1 MAKVKPS
8 IPKGTR
14 DFPPAIMIRRNY
26 IFNIIQKTFQKYTFL
41 PLETPS
47 MENLSTLTGKYG
59 EEGDQLLF
67 RILESGDFLG
77 EDGKKIIESGAKD
90 SEKLSASLRNHIARK
105 GLRYDLTVPF
115 ARFVVQHRNEIT
127 FPFKRY
133 QIQPVWRADKPQK
146 GRYREFYQC
155 DGDVIG
161 SKSLLNEVEL
171 IQIMDEVFSKLNLD
185 VTIKINNRKILKGL
199 AEYIGQ
205 EDKFT
210 DLTVAIDKLDKTG
223 SEKVLEELRKRG
235 ISKDSCEKVKPFL
248 ELSTNKDDNLS
259 YLDHIMNDSEEGLKG
274 LDEIREIFYY
284 LDIVSLN
291 NKLEFDPKLA
301 RGLDYYTGTIF
312 EVKSNEM
319 KIGSICGGGR
329 YDDLT
334 GVFGLNDVSGVGISF
349 GAERIYDVMNKMD
362 KFSTQMEENARILFV
377 NFGKEEAKY
386 SYQVVQELRNQ
397 GIMAELFPDSV
408 KMKKQFA
415 YADQRKIPY
424 VAIIGEN
431 EMKNNTITL
440 KNMSSGEQKE
450 VNTEDLIKELSS
462 I

>member
-14 DFPPAIMIRRNY
+14 DFPPDIMLRRNY
-26 IFNIIQKTFQKYTFL
+26 IFDIIQKIFRKYTFL

-47 MENLSTLTGKYG
+47 MEKLSTLTGKYG

-77 EDGKKIIESGAKD
+77 EQGMNIIASSGKNSNETS
-90 SEKLSASLRNHIARK
+90 SSLRNHIAKK

-161 SKSLLNEVEL
+161 SNSLLNEVEL
-171 IQIMDEVFSKLNLD
+171 IQIMDEVFSKLNLE
-185 VTIKINNRKILKGL
+185 VTIKINNRKLLKGVS
-199 AEYIGQ
+199 EFIGQ
-205 EDKFT
+205 ADKLT
-210 DLTVAIDKLDKTG
+210 DITVAIDKLDKAG
-223 SEKVLEELRKRG
+223 IEKVIGELENRNV
-235 ISKDSCEKVKPFL
+235 SKEACEKIKPFL
-248 ELSTNKDDNLS
+248 QLEGSNDEKLAFLRSILSQS
-259 YLDHIMNDSEEGLKG
+259 AEGMNGLEEI
-274 LDEIREIFYY
+274 DEIFYY
-284 LDIVSLN
+284 LDGIELKN
-291 NKLEFDPKLA
+291 ELEFDPQLA
-301 RGLDYYTGTIF
+301 RGLDYYTGTIV

-349 GAERIYDVMNKMD
+349 GAERIYDVMDKMD
-362 KFSTQMEENARILFV
+362 KFPAQMEGNAKILFV
-377 NFGKEEAKY
+377 NFGKKEAKY
-386 SYQVVQELRNQ
+386 AYQIVQKLREE
-397 GIMAELFPDSV
+397 GLLAELYPDAV
-408 KMKKQFA
+408 KLKKQFS

-431 EMKNNTITL
+431 ELKNNMVTL

-450 VNTEDLIKELSS
+450 VKVEDLVGELKSV
-462 I
+462 

>member
-1 MAKVKPS
+1 
-8 IPKGTR
+8 
-14 DFPPAIMIRRNY
+14 
-26 IFNIIQKTFQKYTFL
+26 
-41 PLETPS
+41 

-362 KFSTQMEENARILFV
+362 KFSTQMEENDIILE
-377 NFGKEEAKY
+377 KKR
-386 SYQVVQELRNQ
+386 RN
-397 GIMAELFPDSV
+397 ILIRLFRS
-408 KMKKQFA
+408 
-415 YADQRKIPY
+415 
-424 VAIIGEN
+424 
-431 EMKNNTITL
+431 
-440 KNMSSGEQKE
+440 
-450 VNTEDLIKELSS
+450 
-462 I
+462 

>member
-14 DFPPAIMIRRNY
+14 DFPPDIMIRRNF
-26 IFNIIQKTFQKYTFL
+26 IFNIIQRTFQKYTFL

-77 EDGKKIIESGAKD
+77 EDGKKIIESGARD
-90 SEKLSASLRNHIARK
+90 SESLSASLRNHIARK

-223 SEKVLEELRKRG
+223 TEKVLEELKKRG

-259 YLDHIMNDSEEGLKG
+259 YLDQIMNDSEEGLKG
-274 LDEIREIFYY
+274 LEEIREMFYY

-386 SYQVVQELRNQ
+386 SYQIVQRLRNQ
-397 GIMAELFPDSV
+397 GILAELFPDSV

-431 EMKNNTITL
+431 EMKNSTITL

-450 VNTEDLIKELSS
+450 LNTEDLIKELSS
-462 I
+462 F

>member
-14 DFPPAIMIRRNY
+14 DFPPDIMIRRNF
-26 IFNIIQKTFQKYTFL
+26 IFNIIQRTFQKYTFL

-77 EDGKKIIESGAKD
+77 EDGKKIIESGARD
-90 SEKLSASLRNHIARK
+90 SESLSASLRNHIARK

-223 SEKVLEELRKRG
+223 TEKVLEELKKRG

-259 YLDHIMNDSEEGLKG
+259 YLDQIMNDSEEGLKG
-274 LDEIREIFYY
+274 LEEIREIFYY

-386 SYQVVQELRNQ
+386 SYQIVQRLRNQ
-397 GIMAELFPDSV
+397 GILAELFPDSV

-431 EMKNNTITL
+431 EMKNSTITL

-450 VNTEDLIKELSS
+450 LNTEDLIKELSS
-462 I
+462 F

>member
-14 DFPPAIMIRRNY
+14 DFPPDIMLRRNY
-26 IFNIIQKTFQKYTFL
+26 IFDIIQKIFRKYTFL

-47 MENLSTLTGKYG
+47 MEKLSTLTGKYG

-77 EDGKKIIESGAKD
+77 EQGMNIIASSGKNSNETS
-90 SEKLSASLRNHIARK
+90 SSLRNHIAKK

-171 IQIMDEVFSKLNLD
+171 IKIMDEVFSKLNLD

-223 SEKVLEELRKRG
+223 TEKVLEELKKRG

-259 YLDHIMNDSEEGLKG
+259 YLDQIMNDSEEGLKG
-274 LDEIREIFYY
+274 LEEIREMFYY

-386 SYQVVQELRNQ
+386 SYQIVQRLRNQ
-397 GIMAELFPDSV
+397 GILAELFPDSV

-431 EMKNNTITL
+431 EMKNSTITL

-450 VNTEDLIKELSS
+450 LNTEDLIKELSS
-462 I
+462 F

>member
-14 DFPPAIMIRRNY
+14 DFPPDIMLRRNY

-47 MENLSTLTGKYG
+47 MEKLSTLTGKYG

-77 EDGKKIIESGAKD
+77 EEGMNIIASSGNN
-90 SEKLSASLRNHIARK
+90 SHETSSSLRNYIAKK

-161 SKSLLNEVEL
+161 SNSLLNEVEL

-185 VTIKINNRKILKGL
+185 VTIKINNRKLLKGL
-199 AEYIGQ
+199 SEFIGQ
-205 EDKFT
+205 ADKFT
-210 DLTVAIDKLDKTG
+210 DITVAIDKLDKAG
-223 SEKVLEELRKRG
+223 IEKVLGELENRG
-235 ISKDSCEKVKPFL
+235 VSKEACEKIKPFL
-248 ELSTNKDDNLS
+248 QLEGSNDEKLAFLRGILSQS
-259 YLDHIMNDSEEGLKG
+259 VEGMKG
-274 LDEIREIFYY
+274 LEEINEMFYY
-284 LDIVSLN
+284 LDGIELKN
-291 NKLEFDPKLA
+291 ELEFDPQLA
-301 RGLDYYTGTIF
+301 RGLDYYTGTIV

-349 GAERIYDVMNKMD
+349 GAERIYDVMDKKD
-362 KFSTQMEENARILFV
+362 KFPAQMEGNAKILFV

-386 SYQVVQELRNQ
+386 SYQIVQKLREE
-397 GIMAELFPDSV
+397 GLLAELYPDAV
-408 KMKKQFA
+408 KLKKQFS

-431 EMKNNTITL
+431 EMKNNMVTL

-450 VNTEDLIKELSS
+450 VKVEDLGSELDSV
-462 I
+462 